1 MENNIRGDH
10 ICFLLGS
17 GISLPA
23 GFPGTEEITKFMFD
37 CEECYRHTDGTYVFS
52 SCPSLPEVYTEP
64 VSIIKRFLCFLKE
77 EISQYYKSKKVV
89 DYEDLF
95 YMASQIAD
103 AQSKEYDNPAI
114 QPMLDKIFSKGF
126 LDSWEKM
133 QSKRQGLFKEARY
146 YITDAVRHKLWLPL
160 PEDTTYLNLFA
171 DAARDKRVNTLDVF
185 SLNHD
190 LLLEQYFMKNNISI
204 IDGFTTSN
212 RDLRYWQVSLYEKN
226 ESKLRLYKLHGSINW
241 CRIRNE
247 DNPLYS
253 QQIVIATDPDYTKD
267 EKDNYLT
274 LLDKRSFLIG
284 TFNKMLEYTAKD
296 IYLQLFCIFRQHL
309 HAGSRLIVSGYS
321 FGDKGINS
329 VLINWLLSNEN
340 NSMLIIHPDISLLRR
355 DVGGAILN
363 KWKILVEKKVLRFI
377 EKPFEE
383 TSWND
388 VVGELWR
395 SKSLNNKGRYI

>member
-1 MENNIRGDH
+1 MGNDIRGEH
-10 ICFLLGS
+10 ICFLVGA
-17 GISLPA
+17 GISRHA
-23 GFPGTEEITKFMFD
+23 GFPGPKEITKFMFD
-37 CEECYRHTDGTYVFS
+37 CEECFRYTDGTYVFS
-52 SCPSLPEVYTEP
+52 SCRSLPEVHTKP
-64 VSIIKRFLCFLKE
+64 VSIIKEYLCFLKE
-77 EISQYYKSKKVV
+77 EISQYYDGKKVV

-114 QPMLDKIFSKGF
+114 QPMLDKILSKGF

-133 QSKRQGLFKEARY
+133 GSKGEGLFKEARY
-146 YITDAVRHKLWLPL
+146 YITDAVRKKLWLPL

-171 DAARDKRVNTLDVF
+171 DASRDKRVKTLDVF

-204 IDGFTTSN
+204 IDGFTTSD
-212 RDLRYWQVSLYEKN
+212 RDLRYWQVSLYEKD
-226 ESKLRLYKLHGSINW
+226 EPKLRLYKLHGSINW

-253 QQIVIATDPDYTKD
+253 QQIVIATVPDHSKD
-267 EKDNYLT
+267 KKGNYLT
-274 LLDKRSFLIG
+274 LLDERSFLIG

-309 HAGSRLIVSGYS
+309 HASSRLIVSGYS

-377 EKPFEE
+377 EKRFEC
-383 TSWND
+383 TSWDD
-388 VVGELWR
+388 VVSEL
-395 SKSLNNKGRYI
+395 

>member
-23 GFPGTEEITKFMFD
+23 GFPGIEEITEFIFD

-52 SCPSLPEVYTEP
+52 SCRSLPEVYTEP

-77 EISQYYKSKKVV
+77 EISQYYDGKKAVN
-89 DYEDLF
+89 YEDVF
-95 YMASQIAD
+95 YMVSQIAD
-103 AQSKEYDNPAI
+103 AQSKEHDNPAI
-114 QPMLDKIFSKGF
+114 QSLLDKILSKGF

-133 QSKRQGLFKEARY
+133 KFKWQRLFKEARH
-146 YITDAVRHKLWLPL
+146 YIIDAVRKKLFLPL
-160 PEDTTYLNLFA
+160 PKDTSYLNLFT
-171 DAARDKRVNTLDVF
+171 DAAMDKKVNMLDLF

-190 LLLEQYFMKNNISI
+190 LLLEQYFMKNNISV
-204 IDGFTTSN
+204 IDGFTPLN
-212 RDLRYWQVSLYEKN
+212 NDLRCWQASLYEKD
-226 ESKLRLYKLHGSINW
+226 EPKLRLYKLHGSINW
-241 CRIRNE
+241 CRVRNK

-253 QQIVIATDPDYTKD
+253 QQIVIATDPDYAKD
-267 EKDNYLT
+267 KKGNYLT
-274 LLDKRSFLIG
+274 LLDERSFLIG

-309 HAGSRLIVSGYS
+309 HASSRLIVSGYS

-377 EKPFEE
+377 EKHFEKM
-383 TSWND
+383 SWND
-388 VVGELWR
+388 VVSEL
-395 SKSLNNKGRYI
+395 

>member
-1 MENNIRGDH
+1 MGNNIGDKH
-10 ICFLLGS
+10 ICFLVGAGVS
-17 GISLPA
+17 PA
-23 GFPGTEEITKFMFD
+23 GFPGTEEISKFIFD
-37 CEECYRHTDGTYVFS
+37 CKECYRHTDGRYVFARY
-52 SCPSLPEVYTEP
+52 PSDRSKRYTEP
-64 VSIIKRFLCFLKE
+64 VSIIKEYLCFLKE
-77 EISQYYKSKKVV
+77 EISQYYDGKKVV

-95 YMASQIAD
+95 YMVSQIAD
-103 AQSKEYDNPAI
+103 AESGEYDNPAI
-114 QPMLDKIFSKGF
+114 QPLLDKIRSEGF

-133 QSKRQGLFKEARY
+133 GSKGEGLFEEARY
-146 YITDAVRHKLWLPL
+146 YITDAVRYKLWLPL
-160 PEDTTYLNLFA
+160 PEDATYLNLFA

-190 LLLEQYFMKNNISI
+190 LLLEQYFMKNNISV
-204 IDGFTTSN
+204 IDGFATSS
-212 RDLRYWQVSLYEKN
+212 RDLRYWQASLYEKD
-226 ESKLRLYKLHGSINW
+226 EPKLRLYKLHGSINW

-253 QQIVIATDPDYTKD
+253 QQIVIATDPDYAKD

-274 LLDKRSFLIG
+274 LLDERSFLIG

-296 IYLQLFCIFRQHL
+296 IYFQLSRIFHQHL
-309 HAGSRLIVSGYS
+309 HASSRLVVSGYS

-329 VLINWLLSNEN
+329 VLINWLLSNKN

-377 EKPFEE
+377 EKPFEK

-388 VVGELWR
+388 VVGEL
-395 SKSLNNKGRYI
+395 

>member
-1 MENNIRGDH
+1 MGNNIGGRH
-10 ICFLLGS
+10 ICFLAGAGVS
-17 GISLPA
+17 IPA

-37 CEECYRHTDGTYVFS
+37 CEECFRYTDGTYVFS
-52 SCPSLPEVYTEP
+52 SCRSLPEVHTEP
-64 VSIIKRFLCFLKE
+64 VSIIKEYLCFLKE
-77 EISQYYKSKKVV
+77 EIFQYYKSKKVV
-89 DYEDLF
+89 NYEDLF
-95 YMASQIAD
+95 YMANQIAD

-114 QPMLDKIFSKGF
+114 QSLLDKILSKGF

-133 QSKRQGLFKEARY
+133 GSKGHGLFKEARH
-146 YITDAVRHKLWLPL
+146 YIMDAVRKKLFLPL

-171 DAARDKRVNTLDVF
+171 DAARDKRVDTLDLF

-226 ESKLRLYKLHGSINW
+226 EPKLRLYKLHGSINW

-253 QQIVIATDPDYTKD
+253 QQIVIATDPDHSKD
-267 EKDNYLT
+267 KKGNYLT
-274 LLDKRSFLIG
+274 LLDERSFLIG

-296 IYLQLFCIFRQHL
+296 IFFQLFCIFRQHL
-309 HAGSRLIVSGYS
+309 YASSRLIVSGYS

-329 VLINWLLSNEN
+329 VLIYWLLSNEN

-377 EKPFEE
+377 ERPFEK

-388 VVGELWR
+388 VVSEL
-395 SKSLNNKGRYI
+395 

>member
-1 MENNIRGDH
+1 
-10 ICFLLGS
+10 
-17 GISLPA
+17 
-23 GFPGTEEITKFMFD
+23 
-37 CEECYRHTDGTYVFS
+37 
-52 SCPSLPEVYTEP
+52 
-64 VSIIKRFLCFLKE
+64 
-77 EISQYYKSKKVV
+77 
-89 DYEDLF
+89 
-95 YMASQIAD
+95 MASQIAD

-133 QSKRQGLFKEARY
+133 EFKRQGLFKEARY

-190 LLLEQYFMKNNISI
+190 LLLEQCFMKNNISI

-212 RDLRYWQVSLYEKN
+212 RDLRYWQASLYEKK
-226 ESKLRLYKLHGSINW
+226 EPKLRLYKLHGSINW

-253 QQIVIATDPDYTKD
+253 QQIVIATDPDYAKD
-267 EKDNYLT
+267 KKGNYLT
-274 LLDKRSFLIG
+274 LLDERSFLIG

-296 IYLQLFCIFRQHL
+296 IFFQLFCIFRQHL
-309 HAGSRLIVSGYS
+309 HASSRLIVLGYS

-340 NSMLIIHPDISLLRR
+340 NLMLIIHPDFSLLRSTA
-355 DVGGAILN
+355 GGAILN

-383 TSWND
+383 TSWDD
-388 VVGELWR
+388 VVDEL
-395 SKSLNNKGRYI
+395 

>member
-1 MENNIRGDH
+1 MGNNIGDKH
-10 ICFLLGS
+10 ICFLVGAGVS
-17 GISLPA
+17 AA

-37 CEECYRHTDGTYVFS
+37 CEECYRHTDGRYVFAPY
-52 SCPSLPEVYTEP
+52 PSNRSKRYTEP
-64 VSIIKRFLCFLKE
+64 VSIIKEYLRFLKRV
-77 EISQYYKSKKVV
+77 ISQYYKDKKVLN
-89 DYEDLF
+89 YEDLF
-95 YMASQIAD
+95 YMVSQIAD
-103 AQSKEYDNPAI
+103 AESGEYDNPAI
-114 QPMLDKIFSKGF
+114 QPLLDKIRSEGF

-133 QSKRQGLFKEARY
+133 GSKGEGLFEEARY

-160 PEDTTYLNLFA
+160 PEDTTYLFA
-171 DAARDKRVNTLDVF
+171 DASRDKRVNMLDLF

-212 RDLRYWQVSLYEKN
+212 RDLRHWQASLYVKDEP
-226 ESKLRLYKLHGSINW
+226 KLRLYKLHGSINW
-241 CRIRNE
+241 CRVRNE
-247 DNPLYS
+247 ANPLYS
-253 QQIVIATDPDYTKD
+253 QQIVVATDPDYAKD
-267 EKDNYLT
+267 KKGNYLT

-284 TFNKMLEYTAKD
+284 TVNKILEYTVKD
-296 IYLQLFCIFRQHL
+296 IYFQLSRVFRQHL
-309 HAGSRLIVSGYS
+309 HVSSRLIVSGYS

-340 NSMLIIHPDISLLRR
+340 NLMLIIHPDISLLRR

-377 EKPFEE
+377 EKHFEK

-388 VVGELWR
+388 VAGELWR
-395 SKSLNNKGRYI
+395 SKSMNSKGRYI